1 MFYLKII
8 LFVNI
13 WLMSGLL
20 YYIGD
25 SYVKKNNNLIFSV
38 RNVRRTVILTS
49 KPVVN
54 VKTLKFFPIKL

>member
-25 SYVKKNNNLIFSV
+25 SYVKKFNNLIFSV
-38 RNVRRTVILTS
+38 RNVRKTVILTS

>member
-1 MFYLKII
+1 
-8 LFVNI
+8 
-13 WLMSGLL
+13 MSGLL

-25 SYVKKNNNLIFSV
+25 SYVKKFNNLIFSV
-38 RNVRRTVILTS
+38 RNVRKTVILTS